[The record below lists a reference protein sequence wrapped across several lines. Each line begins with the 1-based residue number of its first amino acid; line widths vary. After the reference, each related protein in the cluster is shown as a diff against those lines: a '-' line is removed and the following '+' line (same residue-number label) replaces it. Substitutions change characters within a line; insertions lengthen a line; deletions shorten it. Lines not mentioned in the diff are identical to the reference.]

1 MIKEPKYMWDEEH
14 GTAIC
19 IIYYKDK
26 SFCGTADCHP
36 TDKDF
41 QSERT
46 GEHIAYMRAYLDYLK
61 YVRDNE
67 EKPRLLALTHL
78 YGTMKHSSYFNQ
90 DSYEANRIRKEIK
103 NAQIDLDTV
112 RDLID
117 MYKKDLKQYIDEK
130 DNFYQK
136 MRSRSAKKGQKD

>member
-1 MIKEPKYMWDEEH
+1 MNKEPKYMWNEEH

-19 IIYYKDK
+19 IIYYKDT

-67 EKPRLLALTHL
+67 EKPRLNTLNHL
-78 YGTMKHSSYFNQ
+78 YGTMKHSTHFNP
-90 DSYEANRIRKEIK
+90 DSYEARRLQKEIL
-103 NAQIDLDTV
+103 NAQTDLDTI
-112 RDLID
+112 RDMID
-117 MYKKDLKQYIDEK
+117 ACKTDLQKYINEKDEFYKKLRAK
-130 DNFYQK
+130 
-136 MRSRSAKKGQKD
+136 SAKKGQKD